1 MIDRINDSSSN
12 YPIDVIKE
20 IKNYPTENV
29 TILCLDEK
37 LEKKPINSIREHISK
52 KIYKKNIQSSVP
64 RNLEVSNILLP
75 ELTLFQNIKFLCE
88 LHDASSLIN
97 RSDYNIYEN

>member
-12 YPIDVIKE
+12 YLIDVIKE

-52 KIYKKNIQSSVP
+52 KFIKNIQSSVP
-64 RNLEVSNILLP
+64 RNLG
-75 ELTLFQNIKFLCE
+75 FQSCCCQ
-88 LHDASSLIN
+88 S
-97 RSDYNIYEN
+97 